1 MEFSRNRATDRRP
14 EGDRVLDA
22 SFVLVDTTSVETNLL
37 HEKEIQNNGKSGYTV
52 FKSDKLAIVLVI
64 LDAGNSIL
72 PGKTAGTMV
81 LQVLQ
86 GQIEVKIAEQSVELE
101 PSRMLVIRPD
111 MDCEIHAVKNTR
123 FYLFNA
129 IA

>member
-52 FKSDKLAIVLVI
+52 FKSDKLAIVLVM
-64 LDAGNSIL
+64 LDEGNSIL
-72 PGKTAGTMV
+72 PGKTSGTMV

-86 GQIEVKIAEQSVELE
+86 GQLDVKVAEQSVELE
-101 PSRMLVIRPD
+101 PMRILVIRPD
-111 MDCEIHAVKNTR
+111 MDCEIHAAKDSR

-129 IA
+129 IE